1 VKSAGATAE
10 HFAAPSSPFGSAY
23 GWLPEELAER
33 CKQSSGGALFA
44 RLQRPWLWRADGPAL
59 GRRPREGLD
68 SASTA
73 LPELIEAVG
82 SADGSTKL
90 LVQLADGAR
99 VETVHMPREV
109 RSGRVT
115 LCLSSQVGC
124 GMGCTFCRTAKMGFR
139 RQLSAAEIVIQVL
152 LAMHRFGPRQPG
164 AVTLV
169 FMGMGEPLHNFQ
181 NVARAVQILT
191 HPAGLGL
198 SPRRITIS
206 TSGLVPEIE
215 ALGKL
220 AVRPLLAVSLNAT
233 TERERGALMPIGRH
247 HGLAALR
254 SALERYP
261 LRPRE
266 RITIEYV
273 LLAGVNDTNQDAVR
287 LSEFCSGFPHQ
298 VNLIPFNAHAESPF
312 RAPSEA
318 DVDRFARAVLS
329 AQPTVLTVR
338 RSRGPDVFAACGQ
351 LATASPGRR
360 ALTQPL
366 RS

>member
-1 VKSAGATAE
+1 
-10 HFAAPSSPFGSAY
+10 
-23 GWLPEELAER
+23 
-33 CKQSSGGALFA
+33 
-44 RLQRPWLWRADGPAL
+44 
-59 GRRPREGLD
+59 
-68 SASTA
+68 
-73 LPELIEAVG
+73 
-82 SADGSTKL
+82 
-90 LVQLADGAR
+90 
-99 VETVHMPREV
+99 
-109 RSGRVT
+109 
-115 LCLSSQVGC
+115 
-124 GMGCTFCRTAKMGFR
+124 MGCTFCRTAKMGFR
-139 RQLSAAEIVIQVL
+139 RQLSAAEIVTQVL
-152 LAMHRFGPRQPG
+152 LAMHRLGPRQPG

-181 NVARAVQILT
+181 NVARAVRVLT

-220 AVRPLLAVSLNAT
+220 PVRPLLAVSLNAT

-254 SALERYP
+254 SVLERYP

-273 LLAGVNDTNQDAVR
+273 LLAGVNDTNEDAVR
-287 LSEFCSGFPHQ
+287 LSEFCAGFPHQ

-318 DVDRFARAVLS
+318 DVDRFARALL
-329 AQPTVLTVR
+329 AARPTVLTVR

-360 ALTQPL
+360 ASAEPP
-366 RS
+366 SV